1 MIQLVFGSTILFV
14 VNQFAMSKLTTTI
27 SFQMGCMFAIAM
39 LSYTNGKVDKYQKL
53 L

>member
-1 MIQLVFGSTILFV
+1 
-14 VNQFAMSKLTTTI
+14 MSKLTTTM

-53 L
+53 LQDIRFKTQKI